1 MKRIFITFALFG
13 AIFSANLWAHHAAEG
28 IISDE
33 IWDQVDSNISDQHND
48 MLDVLGTDME
58 VVTDP
63 ATSASPMSTTE
74 SQKSGGNN
82 VFLMT
87 ARTYEFTDSVEESDY
102 ITTIEE
108 VIDQYVVPEA
118 EILGRFP
125 SLAIVDAR
133 GDIDSRLLYVTY
145 ELVDLDEPKDGLND
159 GAIIYTYEPI
169 GKGSEGSQV
178 PPDDSD
184 EPPQGKRAGG

>member
-1 MKRIFITFALFG
+1 MKRIFITFALLG
-13 AIFSANLWAHHAAEG
+13 LVFSTNLWAHHAAEG

-33 IWDQVDSNISDQHND
+33 VWDQVDENISDQHNE
-48 MLDVLGTDME
+48 MLDVLGTTME

-63 ATSASPMSTTE
+63 ATSASPMSTME
-74 SQKSGGNN
+74 SQENGGNN

-87 ARTYEFTDSVEESDY
+87 ARTYEFTESVPESEY
-102 ITTIEE
+102 VTTIEE

-118 EILGRFP
+118 ELLGRFP
-125 SLAIVDAR
+125 SLDIVDAK

-145 ELVDLDEPKDGLND
+145 ELVDLDEPKDGSID